1 MKDNSNLWLGIR
13 KSLKLYEQMLKGVCI
28 QYQLTGIEADVISFL
43 QHNPGKDTAMDMV
56 ELRLLSKGSIS
67 KAVEGLIQKSS
78 IWSFYQMLNLYW
90 IVLKRFS
97 KDSGK
102 SSLVDLQPKS

>member
-28 QYQLTGIEADVISFL
+28 QYQLTGIEADVISFCSIIRA
-43 QHNPGKDTAMDMV
+43 KDTAMDMV

-67 KAVEGLIQKSS
+67 K
-78 IWSFYQMLNLYW
+78 
-90 IVLKRFS
+90 KR
-97 KDSGK
+97 
-102 SSLVDLQPKS
+102 

>member
-56 ELRLLSKGSIS
+56 ELQPAVKG
-67 KAVEGLIQKSS
+67 LYFKSGRRADTKVYPS
-78 IWSFYQMLNLYW
+78 AS
-90 IVLKRFS
+90 
-97 KDSGK
+97 SGC
-102 SSLVDLQPKS
+102 